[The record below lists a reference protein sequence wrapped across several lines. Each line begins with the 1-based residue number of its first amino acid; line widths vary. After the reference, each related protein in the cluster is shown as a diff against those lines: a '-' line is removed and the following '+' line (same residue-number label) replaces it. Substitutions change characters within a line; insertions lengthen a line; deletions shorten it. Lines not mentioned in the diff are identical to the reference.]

1 MTSLFERLN
10 DNEIILLDG
19 GVSTEIQKRGV
30 AMDSDVWSGLA
41 HKSHPEVVLQV
52 HEDYIRAGAQ
62 VITANTYST
71 ARHVL
76 ESVDMGDEVRAINTE
91 AVQLAKKA
99 RDNSAKDETWIA
111 GSMSSMA
118 PFNSP
123 QEVANGEKVAQNYQE
138 LAEII
143 AEAGVDLIIT
153 EMMRDAVNAKLVI
166 EAALST
172 GLPVWIG
179 YSAMMSDDG
188 KSVQTWHW
196 KNSLPSVDF
205 EELVEAVS
213 PLGGDA
219 AGIMHSQVRDTPP
232 ALEIL
237 GRHWSGPKLA
247 YAETGEIEKPDW
259 NFKEICTP
267 NEYAAEIEG
276 WINNYGVQIIGG
288 CCGTGPEHIRILM
301 RPDALSIPPRLGKY
315 GEVARKMETG
325 PVFSLSAAGDLHMR
339 YTIRK
344 KNIVWAD
351 NPETKSAVKLLNQI
365 LTGDSDFVFQI
376 LLEPGMGL
384 ISNNV
389 LHNRNAFVDNEKN
402 SRHFF
407 RSRYFERL
415 RGTGVSEVYFSL

>member
-76 ESVDMGDEVRAINTE
+76 ESIDMGGEVRAINTE
-91 AVQLAKKA
+91 AVQLAKEA

-118 PFNSP
+118 PFNSA

-153 EMMRDAVNAKLVI
+153 EMMRDTVNAKLVI

-188 KSVQTWHW
+188 KSVQTWRW
-196 KNSLPSVDF
+196 KNSLSSVDF

-288 CCGTGPEHIRILM
+288 CCGTGPEHIRILKE
-301 RPDALSIPPRLGKY
+301 S
-315 GEVARKMETG
+315 
-325 PVFSLSAAGDLHMR
+325 SAATSAGIISPNLNKIKPLHKLTTHQR
-339 YTIRK
+339 R
-344 KNIVWAD
+344 
-351 NPETKSAVKLLNQI
+351 KLLM
-365 LTGDSDFVFQI
+365 DFGSVLYESMDRVATITLNRPERFNA
-376 LLEPGMGL
+376 
-384 ISNNV
+384 ISETMPDDIAS
-389 LHNRNAFVDNEKN
+389 AFKQA
-402 SRHFF
+402 
-407 RSRYFERL
+407 
-415 RGTGVSEVYFSL
+415 VSERDSGDPIRGSKN

>member
-76 ESVDMGDEVRAINTE
+76 ESIDMGGEVRAINTE
-91 AVQLAKKA
+91 AVQLAKEA

-118 PFNSP
+118 PFSSA
-123 QEVANGEKVAQNYQE
+123 QEVATGEKVAQNYQE

-153 EMMRDAVNAKLVI
+153 EMMRDTVNAKLVI

-188 KSVQTWHW
+188 KSVQTWRW
-196 KNSLPSVDF
+196 ENSLSSVDF

-219 AGIMHSQVRDTPP
+219 AGIMHSQIRDTPP

-237 GRHWSGPKLA
+237 SRHCGRDQNWPTPKP
-247 YAETGEIEKPDW
+247 ERSKSQTG
-259 NFKEICTP
+259 
-267 NEYAAEIEG
+267 
-276 WINNYGVQIIGG
+276 
-288 CCGTGPEHIRILM
+288 ILRRSVRQM
-301 RPDALSIPPRLGKY
+301 NMPQKLKAGSPTTVCR
-315 GEVARKMETG
+315 
-325 PVFSLSAAGDLHMR
+325 LSAAAAEPVR
-339 YTIRK
+339 
-344 KNIVWAD
+344 NI
-351 NPETKSAVKLLNQI
+351 S
-365 LTGDSDFVFQI
+365 G
-376 LLEPGMGL
+376 
-384 ISNNV
+384 
-389 LHNRNAFVDNEKN
+389 
-402 SRHFF
+402 
-407 RSRYFERL
+407 Y
-415 RGTGVSEVYFSL
+415 

>member
-1 MTSLFERLN
+1 M
-10 DNEIILLDG
+10 G
-19 GVSTEIQKRGV
+19 G
-30 AMDSDVWSGLA
+30 
-41 HKSHPEVVLQV
+41 
-52 HEDYIRAGAQ
+52 
-62 VITANTYST
+62 
-71 ARHVL
+71 
-76 ESVDMGDEVRAINTE
+76 EVRAINTE
-91 AVQLAKKA
+91 AVQLAKEA
-99 RDNSAKDETWIA
+99 RDNSAKHETWIA

-118 PFNSP
+118 PFTSQ
-123 QEVANGEKVAQNYQE
+123 QEVAAGEKVAQNYQE

-237 GRHWSGPKLA
+237 SRHWSGPKLA

-288 CCGTGPEHIRILM
+288 CCDTGPEHIRILKD
-301 RPDALSIPPRLGKY
+301 RLPQHLPVSSIP
-315 GEVARKMETG
+315 
-325 PVFSLSAAGDLHMR
+325 
-339 YTIRK
+339 I
-344 KNIVWAD
+344 
-351 NPETKSAVKLLNQI
+351 
-365 LTGDSDFVFQI
+365 
-376 LLEPGMGL
+376 
-384 ISNNV
+384 
-389 LHNRNAFVDNEKN
+389 
-402 SRHFF
+402 
-407 RSRYFERL
+407 
-415 RGTGVSEVYFSL
+415 